1 MIILR
6 TEEKEYLY
14 EKYEDA
20 LFALLM
26 DQVAIAQ
33 GKWAIEEKKRL
44 DEDPSARIPA
54 EVDRRCMHTLSKY
67 VVIHKFSGMKKYARR
82 IFNYVTAATFVIV
95 LLFSA
100 TFAAVPQF
108 LFRVLNMLIQMT
120 DINTSFRFSAE
131 NTAVDDNSVPSV
143 DVGWLPEHLVQTSE
157 EISEFEIVRTYSS
170 LNTGEET
177 LILFVTYGT
186 LESSTINIDSEDMD
200 FEEISISGN
209 KAILVQNGEEIHL
222 AWLDGKSMCFVEL
235 YSSNLTKEEIVKIGV
250 ELNIE

>member
-1 MIILR
+1 MLP
-6 TEEKEYLY
+6 EDKEYLY

-44 DEDPSARIPA
+44 DEDPSTRIPA
-54 EVDRRCMHTLSKY
+54 EVDRRCMHTLWKY
-67 VVIHKFSGMKKYARR
+67 VAIHECSGIKKYARR

-108 LFRVLNMLIQMT
+108 RFRVLNMLIQMT
-120 DINTSFRFSAE
+120 DVNTSFRFSAE
-131 NTAVDDNSVPSV
+131 NTAVGDNLVPSV
-143 DVGWLPEHLVQTSE
+143 DVGWLPENLVQTSE
-157 EISEFEIVRTYSS
+157 EISEFEMVCTYSS
-170 LNTGEET
+170 LVTEEEA
-177 LILFVTYGT
+177 LVLFVTYGT
-186 LESSTINIDSEDMD
+186 LENSTINIDSEEMD

-209 KAILVQNGEEIHL
+209 EAILVQNGEEIHL
-222 AWLDGKSMCFVEL
+222 AWLDEKSICFVEL
-235 YSSNLTKEEIVKIGV
+235 YSSHLTQEEIVKIAT